1 MVYRWLGHTNIAGSY
16 GVRCRAGIVKVG
28 DRVLEINGCNMRNCS
43 QFDALAIL
51 RGASEMVT
59 MVIEYEV
66 ELQSNLMHRV
76 YTEY

>member
-1 MVYRWLGHTNIAGSY
+1 M
-16 GVRCRAGIVKVG
+16 
-28 DRVLEINGCNMRNCS
+28 EINGCNMRNCS

-76 YTEY
+76 CIQNINV